1 MKRLGIMLS
10 TILLLSTAG
19 QAADLGWN
27 SGASPI
33 YSPAPASGWSGF
45 YAGINGGYGWGTL
58 TREPAG
64 GGPQTVNNT
73 GGWNLG
79 GQAGY
84 NVDMG
89 GFILGAEADLQ
100 WSSVGYTE
108 DIPGIGSFKAGID
121 FYGTLRG
128 RAGMAFG
135 QVMPYVTGGFAAGR
149 GTASVTNGVG
159 VTTSQSATHMGW
171 TAGVGLEAQ
180 ATQNIS
186 IKTEYLYVDLGT
198 QTYAGPLAGLGGI
211 DATQRFSVVRAGI
224 NYKF

>member
-10 TILLLSTAG
+10 ATLLLTTAT

-27 SGASPI
+27 AGASPV
-33 YSPAPASGWSGF
+33 YSPTPASDWSGF
-45 YAGINGGYGWGTL
+45 YAGVNGGYGWGTL
-58 TREPAG
+58 TRQPVG
-64 GGPQTVNNT
+64 GGPQTANNT
-73 GGWNLG
+73 SGWNLG
-79 GQAGY
+79 AQAGY
-84 NVDMG
+84 NMDMG

-100 WSSVGYTE
+100 WSNVGYSE
-108 DIPGIGSFKAGID
+108 DIPGIGSFKAGVD

-135 QVMPYVTGGFAAGR
+135 QVMPYVTGGVAAGR

-186 IKTEYLYVDLGT
+186 IKAEYLYVDLGT

>member
-10 TILLLSTAG
+10 AILLLTAPT

-27 SGASPI
+27 SGTSPM
-33 YSPAPASGWSGF
+33 YSPTPATAWGGF
-45 YAGINGGYGWGTL
+45 YAGVSGGYGFGSATVS
-58 TREPAG
+58 PAPG
-64 GGPQTVNNT
+64 AQATNST

-79 GQAGY
+79 AQAGY
-84 NVDMG
+84 NMDMG

-100 WSSVGYTE
+100 WSNVAYSEVVGGDT
-108 DIPGIGSFKAGID
+108 FKAGID

-135 QVMPYVTGGFAAGR
+135 QVMPYVTGGIAAGR
-149 GTASVTNGVG
+149 GTASLDNGV
-159 VTTSQSATHMGW
+159 VTSQSATHMGW

-186 IKTEYLYVDLGT
+186 IKAEYLYVDLGT
-198 QTYAGPLAGLGGI
+198 QTYDGLPAAIGNI
-211 DATQRFSVVRAGI
+211 DVSQRFSVVRAGL

>member
-10 TILLLSTAG
+10 AILLLTAPT

-27 SGASPI
+27 SGTSPM
-33 YSPAPASGWSGF
+33 YSPTPATAWAGF
-45 YAGINGGYGWGTL
+45 YAGVSGGYGFGSATVS
-58 TREPAG
+58 PAPG
-64 GGPQTVNNT
+64 AQATNST

-79 GQAGY
+79 AQAGY
-84 NVDMG
+84 NMDMG

-100 WSSVGYTE
+100 WSNVAYSEVVGGDT
-108 DIPGIGSFKAGID
+108 FKAGID

-135 QVMPYVTGGFAAGR
+135 QVMPYVTGGIAAGR
-149 GTASVTNGVG
+149 GTASLDNGV
-159 VTTSQSATHMGW
+159 VTSQSATHMGW

-186 IKTEYLYVDLGT
+186 IKAEYLYVDLGT
-198 QTYAGPLAGLGGI
+198 QTYDGLPAAIGNI
-211 DATQRFSVVRAGI
+211 DVSQRFSVVRAGL

>member
-10 TILLLSTAG
+10 AILLLTSAS

-33 YSPAPASGWSGF
+33 YSPTPATGWSGF
-45 YAGINGGYGWGTL
+45 YAGVSGGYGFGTA
-58 TREPAG
+58 TVTPAPG
-64 GGPQTVNNT
+64 AQASNAT

-84 NVDMG
+84 NMDMG
-89 GFILGAEADLQ
+89 GFILGGEADLQ
-100 WSSVGYTE
+100 WSNVGYTE
-108 DIPGIGSFKAGID
+108 DIPGVGSFKAGID

-135 QVMPYVTGGFAAGR
+135 QVMPYVTGGVAAGR
-149 GTASVTNGVG
+149 GSASLTNPGG

-171 TAGVGLEAQ
+171 TAGIGLEAQ
-180 ATQNIS
+180 ATSNIS
-186 IKTEYLYVDLGT
+186 IKAEYLYVDLGT
-198 QTYAGPLAGLGGI
+198 QTYNGLPAGIGNI
-211 DATQRFSVVRAGI
+211 DATQRFSVVRAGL

>member
-10 TILLLSTAG
+10 AILLLTTAS

-33 YSPAPASGWSGF
+33 YSPTPASGWSGF
-45 YAGINGGYGWGTL
+45 YAGVSGGYGFGTS
-58 TREPAG
+58 TVAPAPG
-64 GGPQTVNNT
+64 AQATNGT

-84 NVDMG
+84 NMDMG

-100 WSSVGYTE
+100 WSNVGYTE
-108 DIPGIGSFKAGID
+108 AIPGVGSFKAGID

-135 QVMPYVTGGFAAGR
+135 QVMPYVTGGVAAGR
-149 GTASVTNGVG
+149 GSASLTNPGG

-186 IKTEYLYVDLGT
+186 IKAEYLYVDLGT
-198 QTYAGPLAGLGGI
+198 QAYSGLPAGVGNV
-211 DATQRFSVVRAGI
+211 DVSQRFSVVRAGL

>member
-10 TILLLSTAG
+10 AILLLTAPT

-27 SGASPI
+27 SGTSPM
-33 YSPAPASGWSGF
+33 YSPTPATAWAGF
-45 YAGINGGYGWGTL
+45 YAGVSGGYGFGSATVS
-58 TREPAG
+58 PAPG
-64 GGPQTVNNT
+64 AQATNST

-79 GQAGY
+79 AQAGY
-84 NVDMG
+84 NMDMG

-100 WSSVGYTE
+100 WSNVAYSEVVGGDT
-108 DIPGIGSFKAGID
+108 FKAGID

-135 QVMPYVTGGFAAGR
+135 QVMPYVTGGIAAGR
-149 GTASVTNGVG
+149 GTASLDNGV
-159 VTTSQSATHMGW
+159 VTSQSATHMGW

-180 ATQNIS
+180 ATSNIS
-186 IKTEYLYVDLGT
+186 IKAEYLYVDLGT
-198 QTYAGPLAGLGGI
+198 QAYNGLPAGIGNI
-211 DATQRFSVVRAGI
+211 DVTQRFSVVRAGL

>member
-10 TILLLSTAG
+10 AILSLTVAT

-33 YSPAPASGWSGF
+33 YSPTPATGWSGF
-45 YAGINGGYGWGTL
+45 YAGVSGGYGFGNATVA
-58 TREPAG
+58 PAPG
-64 GGPQTVNNT
+64 AQASNGT

-84 NVDMG
+84 NMDMG
-89 GFILGAEADLQ
+89 GFILGAEGDLQ
-100 WSSVGYTE
+100 WSNVGYSE
-108 DIPGIGSFKAGID
+108 DIPGTGTFKAGVD

-135 QVMPYVTGGFAAGR
+135 QVMPYVTAGIAAGR
-149 GTASVTNGVG
+149 GTASLTNPGG

-180 ATQNIS
+180 ATSNIS
-186 IKTEYLYVDLGT
+186 IKAEYLYVDLGT
-198 QTYAGPLAGLGGI
+198 QSYSGLPAGIGSV
-211 DATQRFSVVRAGI
+211 DATQRFSVVRAGL

>member
-10 TILLLSTAG
+10 AILLSATAG
-19 QAADLGWN
+19 HAADLGWN

-33 YSPAPASGWSGF
+33 YSPSPASGWSGF
-45 YAGINGGYGWGTL
+45 YAGVSGGYGWGTA
-58 TREPAG
+58 TVAPAPG
-64 GGPQTVNNT
+64 AQASNGT
-73 GGWNLG
+73 GGWSLG

-84 NVDMG
+84 NMDMG
-89 GFILGAEADLQ
+89 GFILGAEGDLQ
-100 WSSVGYTE
+100 WSNIGFSE
-108 DIPGIGSFKAGID
+108 DIPGVGSFKTGID

-135 QVMPYVTGGFAAGR
+135 QVMPYVTGGIAAGR
-149 GTASVTNGVG
+149 GTANLTNPGG

-180 ATQNIS
+180 ATSNIS
-186 IKTEYLYVDLGT
+186 IKAEYLYVDLGT
-198 QTYAGPLAGLGGI
+198 QAYNGLPAGIGNI
-211 DATQRFSVVRAGI
+211 DVTQRFSVVRAGL